1 MRIRL
6 TLALV
11 ATAIAGALVAPATA
25 TAAPT
30 APQPIIGGSLVS
42 SAPWAAA
49 VFQNGSFAC
58 SGSIIAPRWV
68 LTAAHCLGG
77 SMSVRVGSVYY
88 ASGGTTATVSAT
100 YNRYDLG
107 LLYLSTSI
115 STTYV
120 TLASANPPAG
130 STNTIFGWG
139 RTCTNCA
146 ASPQLKT
153 ATVTVST
160 TGSTDAYGG
169 PAIRSTRGNGVAW
182 RGDSGGPQFYNG
194 QQVGVCSTGNG
205 STYQNYAS
213 VAASRSW
220 ITSVTG
226 V

>member
-6 TLALV
+6 TLAIA
-11 ATAIAGALVAPATA
+11 ATALVGVFVAPSAA
-25 TAAPT
+25 AAAPE
-30 APQPIIGGSLVS
+30 PIIGGSTVS

-68 LTAAHCLGG
+68 LTARHCIGG
-77 SMSVRVGSVYY
+77 TMSVRVGSVYRS
-88 ASGGTTATVSAT
+88 SGGTTRSVSAT
-100 YNRYDLG
+100 YSRYDLG
-107 LLYLSTSI
+107 LLYLSSSV

-120 TLASANPPAG
+120 TLASSNPPVG

-139 RTCTNCA
+139 RTCNTCD

-153 ATVTVST
+153 ASVRT
-160 TGSTDAYGG
+160 TTNGASDAYGG
-169 PAIRSTRGNGVAW
+169 PAIRSTGVNGVAW

-205 STYQNYAS
+205 STYQNYGS

-220 ITSVTG
+220 IASVAG

>member
-6 TLALV
+6 TMAIAATALV
-11 ATAIAGALVAPATA
+11 GAFVAPPAA
-25 TAAPT
+25 VAAPEE
-30 APQPIIGGSLVS
+30 IIGGGTVS

-58 SGSIIAPRWV
+58 SGSIIASRWV
-68 LTAAHCLGG
+68 LTARHCIGG
-77 SMSVRVGSVYY
+77 SMSVRVGSVYRS
-88 ASGGTTATVSAT
+88 SGGATSSVSST
-100 YNRYDLG
+100 YSRYDLG
-107 LLYLSTSI
+107 LLYLGSSI
-115 STTYV
+115 TTTYV
-120 TLASANPPAG
+120 TLAGSNPPVNA
-130 STNTIFGWG
+130 TNSIYGWG
-139 RTCTNCA
+139 RTCTNCSA
-146 ASPQLKT
+146 ASQLKT
-153 ATVTVST
+153 ASVRVTT
-160 TGSTDAYGG
+160 TGATDAYGG
-169 PAIRSTRGNGVAW
+169 PAIRSTGVDGVAW

>member
-6 TLALV
+6 TMAIIATTLV
-11 ATAIAGALVAPATA
+11 AAFVAPS
-25 TAAPT
+25 TAAA
-30 APQPIIGGSLVS
+30 APQPIIGGSTVS

-49 VFQNGSFAC
+49 VFQSGSFAC

-77 SMSVRVGSVYY
+77 SMSVRVGSVYR
-88 ASGGTTATVSAT
+88 ASGGVTRTVSTTHRRA
-100 YNRYDLG
+100 DIG
-107 LLYLSTSI
+107 LLYLSSAV
-115 STTYV
+115 SGSYV
-120 TLASANPPAG
+120 TLASVNPPVK

-146 ASPQLKT
+146 ASAQLKT
-153 ATVTVST
+153 ASVRVTST
-160 TGSTDAYGG
+160 NSTDAYGG
-169 PAIRSTRGNGVAW
+169 QAIRSTGVNGHAW

-205 STYQNYAS
+205 TSYQNYAS
-213 VAASRSW
+213 VAANRSW
-220 ITSVTG
+220 ISSIAG

>member
-6 TLALV
+6 TMAVV
-11 ATAIAGALVAPATA
+11 ATALVGAFVSPSAAV
-25 TAAPT
+25 AAP
-30 APQPIIGGSLVS
+30 QEIIGGSTVS

-68 LTAAHCLGG
+68 LTARHCLGG
-77 SMSVRVGSVYY
+77 TMSVRVGSVYRS
-88 ASGGTTATVSAT
+88 SGGTTRTVSAT
-100 YNRYDLG
+100 QSRYDLG
-107 LLYLSTSI
+107 LLYLSSSV

-120 TLASANPPAG
+120 TLASSNPPVG

-139 RTCTNCA
+139 RTCSTCD

-153 ATVTVST
+153 ASVRT
-160 TGSTDAYGG
+160 TTNNATDAYAG
-169 PAIRSTRGNGVAW
+169 PAIRSTGVNGVAW

>member
-1 MRIRL
+1 MRLRL
-6 TLALV
+6 AMATV
-11 ATAIAGALVAPATA
+11 ATALVGAFLAPSTA
-25 TAAPT
+25 VAAPT
-30 APQPIIGGSLVS
+30 APQPIIGGSPVA

-49 VFQNGSFAC
+49 VLSGGSFTC

-77 SMSVRVGSVYY
+77 SMSVRVGSVNRS
-88 ASGGTTATVSAT
+88 SGGSTATVSAT

-107 LLYLSTSI
+107 LLYLSTAI

-120 TLASANPPAG
+120 TLASSNPPTG

-146 ASPQLKT
+146 ASPTLKT
-153 ATVTVST
+153 ATVQVSS
-160 TGSTDAYGG
+160 TGATDAYGG
-169 PAIRSTRGNGVAW
+169 QAIRSTGVDGVAW

-213 VAASRSW
+213 VANSRSW
-220 ITSVTG
+220 ITSVAG

>member
-11 ATAIAGALVAPATA
+11 ATALAGALVAPATA

-68 LTAAHCLGG
+68 LTAAHCLRG
-77 SMSVRVGSVYY
+77 SISVRVGSIYH
-88 ASGGTTATVSAT
+88 ASGGTTATVSAIHT
-100 YNRYDLG
+100 RHDLA
-107 LLYLSTSI
+107 LLHLGTSI

-120 TLASANPPAG
+120 TLANANPPVGAIN
-130 STNTIFGWG
+130 SIYGWG
-139 RTCTNCA
+139 RTCLTCDP
-146 ASPQLKT
+146 SSQLKT
-153 ATVTVST
+153 ATVRVTAIS
-160 TGSTDAYGG
+160 SEDADGG
-169 PAIRSTRGNGVAW
+169 PVIRSARGDGVSW
-182 RGDSGGPQFYNG
+182 QGDSGGPQFHNG
-194 QQVGVCSTGNG
+194 QQVGVSFSGNG
-205 STYQNYAS
+205 STSQNYSS
-213 VAASRSW
+213 VIASRSW
-220 ITSVTG
+220 ITEISG